1 MGVTVEIYVGKDSAD
16 YIEAVSRLRI
26 QIFKEYP
33 YLYEGELD
41 YERRYMQGYTS
52 DDKAMI
58 AIARVDGILAG
69 VSTGIPLVSDSEIVS
84 DAKKVFSQEN
94 IDIGDF
100 YYYGEVIVLPEFR
113 GQGITTKLYS
123 SQNDLIKTW
132 GFKHVC
138 ILTVLIY
145 EHHPLKPLT
154 YRSPDG
160 MWQHLG
166 FFRNKLSVDY
176 HWPTIQPDSSVKDV
190 SNTLEFWTMPLHS
203 NADGDKAND
212 GEKNVGSSSLLIS
225 TCIA

>member
-100 YYYGEVIVLPEFR
+100 YYY
-113 GQGITTKLYS
+113 
-123 SQNDLIKTW
+123 
-132 GFKHVC
+132 
-138 ILTVLIY
+138 
-145 EHHPLKPLT
+145 
-154 YRSPDG
+154 
-160 MWQHLG
+160 
-166 FFRNKLSVDY
+166 
-176 HWPTIQPDSSVKDV
+176 
-190 SNTLEFWTMPLHS
+190 
-203 NADGDKAND
+203 
-212 GEKNVGSSSLLIS
+212 
-225 TCIA
+225 